1 MTSYLR
7 QKIKTNLE
15 YQGRRVTTDI
25 PPYKT
30 IKYIKKLTKN
40 LFYPI
45 NSEIRLIYQH
55 KDITP
60 YEQSVI
66 GDFFKRK
73 NQIYIKILTYAPQQ
87 KERTLKYEEEKKKK
101 KKIKK

>member
-15 YQGRRVTTDI
+15 YQGRKVTTDI

-30 IKYIKKLTKN
+30 LKYIKELAKN

-45 NSEIRLIYQH
+45 NSEIRLI
-55 KDITP
+55 
-60 YEQSVI
+60 
-66 GDFFKRK
+66 
-73 NQIYIKILTYAPQQ
+73 
-87 KERTLKYEEEKKKK
+87 
-101 KKIKK
+101 